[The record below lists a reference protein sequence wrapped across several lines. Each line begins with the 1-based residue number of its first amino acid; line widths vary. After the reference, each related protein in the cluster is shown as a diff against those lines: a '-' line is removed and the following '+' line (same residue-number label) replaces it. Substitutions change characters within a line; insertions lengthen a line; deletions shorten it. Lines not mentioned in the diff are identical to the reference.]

1 MTDEAAAGTPRL
13 AAALAAFQAEM
24 PTVPKSHTA
33 KVPTKSGGQYSYTY
47 ADLADVTE
55 AATPLLSSHGLSF
68 SCAPEVGERGLAL
81 RGVLLHDSGEER
93 SGVLPL
99 SGSTPQELG
108 SSLTYM
114 RRYLLGCLTGIVTD
128 DDDDGNLAQKAA
140 SKPAAQ
146 RKSAPRQAAPAE
158 TPADGMA
165 KLTPSQRG
173 MLFKLFERKGIAEN
187 EQLPGIAYIV
197 GREVEHRD
205 GPFTRAEFDRV
216 IAALESRPDAEAQS

>member
-1 MTDEAAAGTPRL
+1 MTDEATTGTPRL

-33 KVPTKSGGQYSYTY
+33 KGPTKSGGQYSYTY

-146 RKSAPRQAAPAE
+146 RKPAPRQAAPAE
-158 TPADGMA
+158 QAEV
-165 KLTPSQRG
+165 KLTPQQRG
-173 MLFKLFERKGIAEN
+173 LLFKMFERKGIPEA
-187 EQLPGIAYIV
+187 EQLSGMSYII
-197 GREVEHRD
+197 GRQLEHRD
-205 GPFTRAEFDRV
+205 AMSRAEFDKV
-216 IAALESRPDAEAQS
+216 LAALESRPDAEAQS